1 MNNES
6 TEVQIVIF
14 KLGLEEYGVEI
25 VQVKEIINLTE
36 VTPLPQASSSVE
48 GVINLR
54 GQIIPIINIKKHLE
68 LAVQEYSSEARVIV
82 VEVDKQLLG
91 VKVDEAVEVLRLD
104 VSSIQA
110 LPEVVTQVKNQNFIV
125 GVGKVDDRLIVML
138 NLTRILGSEEI
149 EEIKKGLGEIES

>member
-6 TEVQIVIF
+6 AEVQIVVF
-14 KLGLEEYGVEI
+14 KLGQEEYGVEI

-36 VTPLPQASSSVE
+36 VTPLPQSNSSVE

-54 GQIIPIINIKKHLE
+54 GQIIPIVNIKRRLD
-68 LAVQEYSSEARVIV
+68 LTIQEYSSEARVIV

-104 VSSIQA
+104 VNSIQA
-110 LPEVVTQVKNQNFIV
+110 LPEMVTEVKNQNFIM
-125 GVGKVDDRLIVML
+125 GVGKVDERLIVML

-149 EEIKKGLGEIES
+149 EEIKKDLGEIES